1 VRARSRVRTLTVGMP
16 KALIVGAGIAGP
28 TLAHWLQRAG
38 YDPTLVEH
46 SPELRRGGYIV
57 DFWGAGFDVADRMGI
72 VPELMRCGY
81 HLNEVRQVDDD
92 GERITAFAPELFVR
106 GTGGRY
112 VSIARS
118 ELAAI
123 IYGALGG
130 RVETIL
136 GESVRA
142 LDDDGV
148 RVRVTF
154 DSGTI
159 RDFDLVIG
167 ADGLHS
173 RVRRLVFGPTESFE
187 RYLGITVA
195 AFDLEGYRP
204 RDELVAVMHTKV
216 GYQVTRLSLRD
227 DVTMF
232 LFTVVDDGS
241 VAIHHADAQRAA
253 LRVRLADAGW
263 EIPAILERMEDART
277 FYCDRVSQIQ
287 MPSWTRGR
295 VALLGDAAA
304 CVSLL
309 AGQGSALAMVEAYVL
324 ATELAQA
331 GGDHLQGFARY
342 QQRLM
347 PLLRSKQEAAVRLAP
362 AFAPRSRV
370 QLFLRNSIVKLFGV
384 PFVARLAMG
393 DSLRDAIELPPPAAA
408 A

>member
-1 VRARSRVRTLTVGMP
+1 MLEV
-16 KALIVGAGIAGP
+16 LIVGAGIAGP
-28 TLAHWLQRAG
+28 TLAYWLQRAG
-38 YDPTLVEH
+38 YEPTLAER

-72 VPELMRCGY
+72 VPEVMRLGY
-81 HLNEVRQVDDD
+81 HLGEVRQVDDD
-92 GERITAFAPELFVR
+92 GQRITAFDPELFVR
-106 GTGGRY
+106 GTSGRY
-112 VSIARS
+112 VSVARS
-118 ELAAI
+118 DLAAI

-136 GESVRA
+136 GDSVRA

-148 RVRVTF
+148 RVRVVF
-154 DSGTI
+154 DSGTV

-173 RVRRLVFGPTESFE
+173 QVRRLVFGPTERFE
-187 RYLGITVA
+187 KYLGITVA

-227 DVTMF
+227 DLTMF

-241 VAIHHADAQRAA
+241 VANHEADAQRAA
-253 LRVRLADAGW
+253 LRARLADAGW
-263 EIPAILERMEDART
+263 EIPAILERMDDAKT

-295 VALLGDAAA
+295 VAVLGDAAA

-324 ATELAQA
+324 AAELAQA
-331 GGDHLQGFARY
+331 RGNHVQAFARY
-342 QQRLM
+342 EQRLM
-347 PLLRSKQEAAVRLAP
+347 PFLRSKQKAAVRLAP

-370 QLFLRNSIVKLFGV
+370 QLFLRNSVVRLFSV

-393 DSLRDAIELPPPAAA
+393 NSLRDAIELPPPPAAA
-408 A
+408 